1 MLPLLLEKLPNNQ
14 PTLPKPQQPKPMTVT
29 IPIWLLFVGGAAITV
44 TLALACF
51 GALALRYLRSIK
63 LQ

>member
-1 MLPLLLEKLPNNQ
+1 
-14 PTLPKPQQPKPMTVT
+14 MTIT
-29 IPIWLLFVGGAAITV
+29 IPIWLLFVGGAAIIV

-51 GALALRYLRSIK
+51 GALALHYLRSIK

>member
-1 MLPLLLEKLPNNQ
+1 
-14 PTLPKPQQPKPMTVT
+14 MTIT
-29 IPIWLLFVGGAAITV
+29 IPIWLLYFVGGAAVVV

-51 GALALRYLRSIK
+51 GVLAFRYLRLIK